1 MDSKT
6 NGSKKVLFNLE
17 GKVALVTGSGRGIG
31 AAMAV
36 ELARCGAKVIVNYA
50 KSAGPAGA
58 VVEEIKALGSDAVAI
73 QADCRKVADIE
84 RLFEGA
90 TKPYGQLDIVCSN
103 AGVVSFGHLED
114 VTEVRCQVRAQKH
127 TFS

>member
-58 VVEEIKALGSDAVAI
+58 VVEEIKALG
-73 QADCRKVADIE
+73 
-84 RLFEGA
+84 
-90 TKPYGQLDIVCSN
+90 
-103 AGVVSFGHLED
+103 
-114 VTEVRCQVRAQKH
+114 
-127 TFS
+127 